1 MADPA
6 TGGFPVTGTK
16 ATGVP
21 KVLAGTALPFAEGDL
36 DTLRRLLDE
45 NRGEIAAIM
54 MEPMRTELPPEGYL
68 QEVKKIAK
76 ANEVILIFDEV
87 SCGFRASIGGVQDY
101 LGVTPDMTT
110 FAKSISNGYPMGA
123 VVGSREVME
132 SAGSMF
138 ISSSYWSDNI
148 GLAASIATISEL
160 KRRNSA
166 QRFQEIGESL
176 AAALTQVVEAV
187 GISGRVTGFWTKP
200 SIEIDVPDE
209 SLRPKVN
216 TLFIQ
221 EMAKRG
227 VFSPTGFNATLAHS
241 DEDIQITAEAAEQSL
256 RVVMKGLEGS
266 LDDLL
271 EVEVKKDTL
280 RRLVS

>member
-1 MADPA
+1 M
-6 TGGFPVTGTK
+6 TETSTGTWLEK
-16 ATGVP
+16 LDRQGSPVNGNDHAQCDLPGHSIERYPGTGQSIHG
-21 KVLAGTALPFAEGDL
+21 LIDSY
-36 DTLRRLLDE
+36 
-45 NRGEIAAIM
+45 
-54 MEPMRTELPPEGYL
+54 LPPAKDHLPWINDFETGL
-68 QEVKKIAK
+68 AK

-176 AAALTQVVEAV
+176 AAALTQVVEGKAFLLQGGDCAESFAEFHPDNIRAV
-187 GISGRVTGFWTKP
+187 SYTH
-200 SIEIDVPDE
+200 
-209 SLRPKVN
+209 L
-216 TLFIQ
+216 TL
-221 EMAKRG
+221 
-227 VFSPTGFNATLAHS
+227 PTN
-241 DEDIQITAEAAEQSL
+241 
-256 RVVMKGLEGS
+256 R
-266 LDDLL
+266 
-271 EVEVKKDTL
+271 EV
-280 RRLVS
+280 